1 MKRFS
6 YIFIF
11 LFVIVILLQLYTI
24 VFCNQT
30 KLVKFDVTLINN
42 THKIIESEVPIY
54 AKFHI
59 YETKL
64 QYQEKT
70 GYYRTIYYNVIDFKK
85 LK

>member
-1 MKRFS
+1 MKKIS
-6 YIFIF
+6 YVFIF
-11 LFVIVILLQLYTI
+11 LFVIVILLQLYSI
-24 VFCNQT
+24 ICCNQT

-64 QYQEKT
+64 QYQEKN
-70 GYYRTIYYNVIDFKK
+70 GYYRTIYYNVIDFKQIK
-85 LK
+85 